1 MRHPALD
8 EIYRGFR
15 DELKEEGY
23 VNGKNIKID
32 YQNAN
37 NDQSNLR
44 TMATKLTDEESRVL
58 VGITTPAAQALANTT
73 NKIPIILGAVT
84 SPKTSELVK
93 NESIPKKILLVY
105 QMLLQL
111 GNN

>member
-1 MRHPALD
+1 MKRMYGLIVILVAFLTIAFFGENKQKEENNKIPRVGVLTLMRHPALD

-44 TMATKLTDEESRVL
+44 TMATKLTDEQSRV
-58 VGITTPAAQALANTT
+58 
-73 NKIPIILGAVT
+73 
-84 SPKTSELVK
+84 
-93 NESIPKKILLVY
+93 
-105 QMLLQL
+105 
-111 GNN
+111 